1 MMRNRIYNWQLISAT
16 RNSQLATATAIATST
31 SNSQLQPSQL
41 ATGKLPL
48 ATTTVPQLATA
59 TRNSTTPRLPGPV
72 NGVWSP
78 HLQLAIPTRN
88 SQLQLQLQLQLA
100 TRNCNLTVVTRNSH
114 FATCNYT
121 YNSQPATRTCNPQ
134 LATATAIATATSNSQ
149 LQPSQLAT
157 GKLPLATTTVPQLA
171 TATRNSTTPRLTGPV
186 NGVWSLDDLS
196 CNK

>member
-16 RNSQLATATAIATST
+16 RNSQLATATAIATAT

-88 SQLQLQLQLQLA
+88 SQLQLQLA

-171 TATRNSTTPRLTGPV
+171 TATRNSTPTPTPTPGPV
-186 NGVWSLDDLS
+186 NGVWSLADLS